1 MPDAASI
8 LVTGSTGFVGQRL
21 CAVLRE
27 TGLAVR
33 EAVRRAPPVAASH
46 EAAVVGE
53 IDERTDWR
61 RAVENVTSVI
71 HLAGRAHV
79 MHDDQADPLA
89 AYRRVNVAGTTRLA
103 QAAAAAG
110 VRRFVFVSSIKVNG
124 EATTGEPFH
133 ETDVPAPL
141 DAYGVSKHEAEEA
154 LKRIGR
160 ETGMEIVVVRPTLVY
175 GPGVKGNFLSL
186 LRWVRRGLPLPL
198 GRCDNRRS
206 LVGLD
211 NLVDLLRRCATD
223 ARAAGHTFLAADG
236 EDLSTPELV
245 RRLARVLG
253 MKPRLLPVPVS
264 WLRLAARVA
273 GRPGVYDRLC
283 GSLQVDIGH
292 AHRVLGWTPPVTVD
306 EGLAQTARWFVGEAK
321 SAC

>member
-1 MPDAASI
+1 MSERNEI

-21 CAVLRE
+21 CTVLRE
-27 TGLAVR
+27 HGLAVR
-33 EAVRRAPPVAASH
+33 EAVRRSAASTYGRVL
-46 EAAVVGE
+46 APVGE

-61 RAVENVTSVI
+61 RAVEGAIGVI

-79 MHDDQADPLA
+79 MREEAADPLA
-89 AYRRVNVAGTTRLA
+89 VYRRINVAGTARLA
-103 QAAAAAG
+103 QQAAAAG
-110 VRRFVFVSSIKVNG
+110 VQRFVFASSIKVNG
-124 EATTGEPFH
+124 EATSGRVFT
-133 ETDVPAPL
+133 ETDAPAPL
-141 DAYGVSKHEAEEA
+141 DAYGISKHEAEAE

-198 GRCDNRRS
+198 ARCDNRRS

-223 ARAAGHTFLAADG
+223 ARAAGHTFLAGDG
-236 EDLSTPELV
+236 EDLSTPELI
-245 RRLARVLG
+245 RRLSRALG
-253 MKPRLLPVPVS
+253 VRARLLPVPAA
-264 WLRLAARVA
+264 WLRFAARSV
-273 GRPGVYDRLC
+273 GRPGIYDRLC

-292 AHRVLGWTPPVTVD
+292 ARQVLGWTPPVSVD
-306 EGLAQTARWFVGEAK
+306 EQLARTARWFEAELK
-321 SAC
+321 QR